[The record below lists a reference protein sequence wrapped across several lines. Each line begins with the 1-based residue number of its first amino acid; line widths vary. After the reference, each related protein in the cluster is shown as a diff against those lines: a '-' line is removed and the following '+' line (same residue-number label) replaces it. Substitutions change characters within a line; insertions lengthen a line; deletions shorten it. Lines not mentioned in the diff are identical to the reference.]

1 MVLRLLRIGSLS
13 DNLFAYYFPWLSA
26 LYSFDREFWY
36 VHSQFLVCR
45 QWNFGLT
52 CSLRLSAVSEALW
65 SCTACF
71 INGSK
76 QDGMGFLRQD
86 ISFCWTGIGWKI
98 VFDSHSTIRRD
109 ASGRQRIRISPSIPV
124 IAHGNIMNPCT
135 ESDNLYEGLL
145 MCFYALAWN
154 PIHLFIWWNE
164 SIILLLFS

>member
-1 MVLRLLRIGSLS
+1 MVLRLLRIGILS
-13 DNLFAYYFPWLSA
+13 DNLFTYYFPWLSA
-26 LYSFDREFWY
+26 LYLFDREFWY
-36 VHSQFLVCR
+36 VHIQVLVCR
-45 QWNFGLT
+45 QQNFGMT

-76 QDGMGFLRQD
+76 QDGVGLLKQEIIYCGTRN
-86 ISFCWTGIGWKI
+86 GWKF
-98 VFDSHSTIRRD
+98 VFGSHSAIRRD
-109 ASGRQRIRISPSIPV
+109 ASGRWRIRISPWIPV
-124 IAHGNIMNPCT
+124 IAHGNLTNPRT
-135 ESDNLYEGLL
+135 ESNNLYEGLL